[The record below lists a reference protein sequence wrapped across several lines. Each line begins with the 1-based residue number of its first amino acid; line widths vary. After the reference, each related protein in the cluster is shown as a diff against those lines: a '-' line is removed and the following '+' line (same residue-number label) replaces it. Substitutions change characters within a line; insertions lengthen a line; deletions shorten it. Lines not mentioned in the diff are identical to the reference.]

1 MQATTKDLWLR
12 TKEILAASQRGEE
25 VIITFRGEPR
35 AVLSPLPNTAKRQSQ
50 RNPSFGIW
58 SDFKGVTPSV
68 DEQIRALRE
77 PRF

>member
-1 MQATTKDLWLR
+1 VK
-12 TKEILAASQRGEE
+12 
-25 VIITFRGEPR
+25 V
-35 AVLSPLPNTAKRQSQ
+35 LPNTAKRQSQ

>member
-1 MQATTKDLWLR
+1 MQATTKDLRLR

-35 AVLSPLPNTAKRQSQ
+35 AVLSPLPNTATRQSQ